1 MAIDGNRLCAK
12 ARTSSL
18 HAGAQLARRTALKKA
33 APPPPRERTPNP
45 ERSAATRKKLLDATI
60 ELLFEV
66 GYFQTSTVAVTERAG
81 VSRGAMLHHFPSK
94 ADLMMATSH
103 HIVGLRRELHNE
115 RLGKFATDR
124 EKFLHLI
131 DVLWEAFQTP
141 SGIARIEI
149 MLGARS
155 DPEIGPRF
163 RELNDAL
170 EERHK
175 ERVWDRAQKLGI
187 KDKKKIRAFVMLYAA
202 ALRGL
207 AIDSLSPGS
216 RADIKGAIAL
226 LKQFQLHMLETLTAS

>member
-1 MAIDGNRLCAK
+1 M
-12 ARTSSL
+12 
-18 HAGAQLARRTALKKA
+18 
-33 APPPPRERTPNP
+33 
-45 ERSAATRKKLLDATI
+45 RKKLLDATI
-60 ELLFEV
+60 ESLFEV

-94 ADLMMATSH
+94 ADLMMAASE
-103 HIVGLRRELHNE
+103 HIVELRRDIHAQ
-115 RLGKFATDR
+115 RLGKLKTDR

-163 RELNDAL
+163 RELNDRL

-175 ERVWDRAQKLGI
+175 QLVWERAQRLGI
-187 KDKKKIRAFVMLYAA
+187 RDRKKIRAFVQLYAA

-216 RADIKGAIAL
+216 RADIKGAIVL
-226 LKQFQLHMLETLTAS
+226 LKQLQLQLLEPSA

>member
-1 MAIDGNRLCAK
+1 MPRQAL
-12 ARTSSL
+12 
-18 HAGAQLARRTALKKA
+18 RRPA
-33 APPPPRERTPNP
+33 AVKELRPRASNP
-45 ERSAATRKKLLDATI
+45 ERSAAMRSKLLDATI
-60 ELLFEV
+60 ESLFEV

-94 ADLMMATSH
+94 ADLIMAASQ
-103 HIVGLRRELHNE
+103 HIVEMRRSIHKD
-115 RLGKFATDR
+115 RLGRLTTDR

-149 MLGARS
+149 MVGARS

-163 RELNDAL
+163 RKLNDEL

-175 ERVWDRAQKLGI
+175 QRVWQLAQRLGI
-187 KDKKKIRAFVMLYAA
+187 KDQRKVRAFVQLYAA

-207 AIDSLSPGS
+207 AIDGLSPGS
-216 RADIKGAIAL
+216 RTDIKGAIAL
-226 LKQFQLHMLETLTAS
+226 LKEFQVQMADALLAK

>member
-1 MAIDGNRLCAK
+1 M
-12 ARTSSL
+12 
-18 HAGAQLARRTALKKA
+18 
-33 APPPPRERTPNP
+33 
-45 ERSAATRKKLLDATI
+45 RSKLLDATI
-60 ELLFEV
+60 ELLHEV

-94 ADLMMATSH
+94 ADLMMAVSR
-103 HIVGLRRELHNE
+103 HIVELRRDLHAT
-115 RLGKFATDR
+115 RLDALKNDR
-124 EKFLHLI
+124 EKFLALV

-163 RELNDAL
+163 KELNDEL

-175 ERVWDRAQKLGI
+175 ERVWQRAQDLGMT
-187 KDKKKIRAFVMLYAA
+187 DRKKIRAFVQLYAA

-207 AIDSLSPGS
+207 AIDSLSPAS
-216 RADIKGAIAL
+216 RPDIKGAVAL
-226 LKQFQLHMLETLTAS
+226 LKEFQLHLLETMA

>member
-1 MAIDGNRLCAK
+1 MPRQIAHKPA
-12 ARTSSL
+12 AR
-18 HAGAQLARRTALKKA
+18 A
-33 APPPPRERTPNP
+33 AATKVHERTPNP
-45 ERSAATRKKLLDATI
+45 QRTAATRRKLLDATI
-60 ELLFEV
+60 ASLFEV

-94 ADLMMATSH
+94 ADLMMAASD
-103 HIVGLRRELHNE
+103 HIVGLRRDIHTD
-115 RLGKFATDR
+115 RLGRLATDR
-124 EKFLHLI
+124 EKFLALI

-149 MLGARS
+149 MVGARS

-163 RELNDAL
+163 RELNDRL

-175 ERVWDRAQKLGI
+175 DVVWGLAQRLGVKDR
-187 KDKKKIRAFVMLYAA
+187 KKVRAFVQLYAA

-216 RADIKGAIAL
+216 RADIKGGIAL
-226 LKQFQLHMLETLTAS
+226 LKELQVHMLAALT

>member
-1 MAIDGNRLCAK
+1 M
-12 ARTSSL
+12 S
-18 HAGAQLARRTALKKA
+18 QRTARKPATRVATAKT
-33 APPPPRERTPNP
+33 PERTPNP
-45 ERSAATRKKLLDATI
+45 ERSAAMRKKLLDATI
-60 ELLFEV
+60 ESLFEI
-66 GYFQTSTVAVTERAG
+66 GYFQTSTVVVTERAG

-103 HIVGLRRELHNE
+103 HIVELRRDIHADRFGKLKTE
-115 RLGKFATDR
+115 RER
-124 EKFLHLI
+124 FLAVI

-163 RELNDAL
+163 RELNDRL

-175 ERVWDRAQKLGI
+175 EVVWERAQKLGI
-187 KDKKKIRAFVMLYAA
+187 KDRKKIRAFVQLYAA
-202 ALRGL
+202 TLRGL

-216 RADIKGAIAL
+216 RPDIRGAIAL
-226 LKQFQLHMLETLTAS
+226 LKEFQMQMLETLGG

>member
-1 MAIDGNRLCAK
+1 M
-12 ARTSSL
+12 SSL
-18 HAGAQLARRTALKKA
+18 YAGAQLARRTALRK
-33 APPPPRERTPNP
+33 APPPAQRNRVPNP

-60 ELLFEV
+60 ELLHEV

-94 ADLMMATSH
+94 ADLMMAASH
-103 HIVGLRRELHNE
+103 HIVELRKDLHAD
-115 RLGKFATDR
+115 RLGRLQTDR
-124 EKFLHLI
+124 ERFLHLI

-175 ERVWDRAQKLGI
+175 ERIWTRAQSLGI
-187 KDKKKIRAFVMLYAA
+187 KDRKKIRAFVQLYAA

-216 RADIKGAIAL
+216 RADIKGAITL
-226 LKQFQLHMLETLTAS
+226 LKQFQLHMLETLAAS

>member
-1 MAIDGNRLCAK
+1 VPTRTAK
-12 ARTSSL
+12 KQ
-18 HAGAQLARRTALKKA
+18 AGAQPPKVRTS
-33 APPPPRERTPNP
+33 NP
-45 ERSAATRKKLLDATI
+45 ERSAAMRKRLLDATI
-60 ELLFEV
+60 QSLFEI
-66 GYFQTSTVAVTERAG
+66 GYFQTSTVEVTERAG

-94 ADLMMATSH
+94 ADLMMAASE
-103 HIVGLRRELHNE
+103 HIVELRRDIHAD
-115 RLGKFATDR
+115 RLGHLTTDR

-163 RELNDAL
+163 AELNARL

-175 ERVWDRAQKLGI
+175 ERVWGLAQRLGI
-187 KDKKKIRAFVMLYAA
+187 RDRKKVRAFVQLYAA

-207 AIDSLSPGS
+207 AIDSLSPSS
-216 RADIKGAIAL
+216 RPDVKAAIGLIKE
-226 LKQFQLHMLETLTAS
+226 FQLHMLEQLTKA

>member
-1 MAIDGNRLCAK
+1 MSRTPATKQAPRARPAK
-12 ARTSSL
+12 T
-18 HAGAQLARRTALKKA
+18 
-33 APPPPRERTPNP
+33 RTPNP
-45 ERSAATRKKLLDATI
+45 ARSAAMRKKLLDATI
-60 ELLFEV
+60 ESLFEV
-66 GYFQTSTVAVTERAG
+66 GYFQTSTVVVTERAG

-94 ADLMMATSH
+94 ADLMMAASE
-103 HIVGLRRELHNE
+103 HIVELRRELHND
-115 RLGKFATDR
+115 RLGKLKTDR
-124 EKFLHLI
+124 EKFLSLI

-163 RELNDAL
+163 QELNDFL

-175 ERVWDRAQKLGI
+175 ERVWERAQKLGI
-187 KDKKKIRAFVMLYAA
+187 KDRKKVRAFVQLYAA

-216 RADIKGAIAL
+216 RPDIKGAVAM
-226 LKQFQLHMLETLTAS
+226 LKEFQLAMLEGLTA

>member
-1 MAIDGNRLCAK
+1 M
-12 ARTSSL
+12 
-18 HAGAQLARRTALKKA
+18 
-33 APPPPRERTPNP
+33 
-45 ERSAATRKKLLDATI
+45 RKKLLDATI
-60 ELLFEV
+60 ESLADV

-94 ADLMMATSH
+94 AELMMAASE
-103 HIVGLRRELHNE
+103 HIVELRRNIHAD
-115 RLGKFATDR
+115 RLSKFATDR

-149 MLGARS
+149 MMGARS

-163 RELNDAL
+163 RKLNDEL

-175 ERVWDRAQKLGI
+175 QAVWDRAQRIGI
-187 KDKKKIRAFVMLYAA
+187 RDRRKIRAFVQLYAA

-207 AIDSLSPGS
+207 AIDNLSPDS
-216 RADIKGAIAL
+216 RADIKAAITL
-226 LKQFQLHMLETLTAS
+226 LKEFQMQMVEVLTKA

>member
-1 MAIDGNRLCAK
+1 MPQRTVQKSAPRPSAPR
-12 ARTSSL
+12 AR
-18 HAGAQLARRTALKKA
+18 A
-33 APPPPRERTPNP
+33 RTPNP
-45 ERSAATRKKLLDATI
+45 ARSAATRKKLLDATI
-60 ELLFEV
+60 KSLFEV

-94 ADLMMATSH
+94 ADLIMAASE
-103 HIVGLRRELHNE
+103 HIVELRRDIHAD
-115 RLGKFATDR
+115 RLGRLQTDR

-131 DVLWEAFQTP
+131 DVLWEAFETP

-155 DPEIGPRF
+155 DPEIGPQF
-163 RELNDAL
+163 RQLNDKL

-175 ERVWDRAQKLGI
+175 ERVWELAQRLGI
-187 KDKKKIRAFVMLYAA
+187 RDRRRTRAFVQLYAA

-216 RADIKGAIAL
+216 RPDIKAAIAL
-226 LKQFQLHMLETLTAS
+226 LKEFQAQMLDALT

>member
-1 MAIDGNRLCAK
+1 LPRQPARKSATS
-12 ARTSSL
+12 AQSSRTRTS
-18 HAGAQLARRTALKKA
+18 
-33 APPPPRERTPNP
+33 NP

-60 ELLFEV
+60 ESLYEV

-94 ADLMMATSH
+94 ADLIMAASE
-103 HIVGLRRELHNE
+103 HIVELRREIHAN
-115 RLGKFATDR
+115 RLGRFETER

-149 MLGARS
+149 MMGARS

-163 RELNDAL
+163 RALNDEL

-175 ERVWDRAQKLGI
+175 RIVWERAQKIGI
-187 KDKKKIRAFVMLYAA
+187 RDRRKVRAFVQLYAA

-207 AIDSLSPGS
+207 AIDNLSPDS
-216 RADIKGAIAL
+216 RVDIRAAVAL
-226 LKQFQLHMLETLTAS
+226 LKEFQVHMLDTLARE

>member
-1 MAIDGNRLCAK
+1 MRV
-12 ARTSSL
+12 S
-18 HAGAQLARRTALKKA
+18 
-33 APPPPRERTPNP
+33 NP
-45 ERSAATRKKLLDATI
+45 ERSAAMRSKLLDATI
-60 ELLFEV
+60 ESLFEV

-94 ADLMMATSH
+94 ADLIMAASQ
-103 HIVGLRRELHNE
+103 HIVELRRDMHND
-115 RLGKFATDR
+115 RLGKLTTER
-124 EKFLHLI
+124 EKFLNLI

-149 MLGARS
+149 MVGARS

-163 RELNDAL
+163 RRLNDEL

-175 ERVWDRAQKLGI
+175 QLVWGLAQKLGI
-187 KDKKKIRAFVMLYAA
+187 KDQRKVRAFVQLYAA

-216 RADIKGAIAL
+216 RTDIKGAISL
-226 LKQFQLHMLETLTAS
+226 LKDFQVHMVDALIGK

>member
-1 MAIDGNRLCAK
+1 VSRQP
-12 ARTSSL
+12 ARKSASS
-18 HAGAQLARRTALKKA
+18 ARA
-33 APPPPRERTPNP
+33 RTPNP

-60 ELLFEV
+60 ESLFEV

-94 ADLMMATSH
+94 ADLIMAASE
-103 HIVGLRRELHNE
+103 HIVELRRDMHAD
-115 RLGKFATDR
+115 RLGRFDTER

-149 MLGARS
+149 MMGARS
-155 DPEIGPRF
+155 DREIGRRF
-163 RELNDAL
+163 RELNDEL

-175 ERVWDRAQKLGI
+175 QIVWERAQKIGI
-187 KDKKKIRAFVMLYAA
+187 RDRRKVRAFVQLYAA

-207 AIDSLSPGS
+207 AIDNLSPDS
-216 RADIKGAIAL
+216 RVDIRAAVAL
-226 LKQFQLHMLETLTAS
+226 LKDFQVQMLEALTRE